1 MYYIYTSL
9 FWMPKGQCQNG
20 VSALQRCLCLFYRGR
35 DDMSFGLLRLSL
47 RSRFVVVITRVFMS
61 KGLSAYLSSWI

>member
-1 MYYIYTSL
+1 MYYFYTSL
-9 FWMPKGQCQNG
+9 FWMPKGQCQNI

-47 RSRFVVVITRVFMS
+47 RRRFVVIRVSMRD
-61 KGLSAYLSSWI
+61 GLSACLTSWI